1 MTPYNVSEEKA
12 IGRLAIA
19 DMIRALESNDERRN
33 FRWESFT
40 EEFVRQIRTARVF
53 VDCGAEFGF
62 YMRLALKYGPP
73 DLRIIGFEPEQ
84 ARCELLVE
92 SFAEAPNVEVYPYAL
107 ADKQSTLTTTKPGQG
122 ASITFAPTVRNER
135 FPVAQQAKLDVES
148 VILDEFLRDV
158 DVDVVKMD
166 IEGAELYALRGMR
179 RLLAKGKT
187 TLFIEF
193 HPQYIAQLEP
203 GGYEGLRQML
213 SQAGYIADDARGRN
227 THGRAVLRPRAAPV
241 AGQAPADVLIA
252 NLYASFDSSSDAVA
266 RRDLRLRL
274 MTTIN
279 ELEERSDLSAVEIH
293 QIASLCQRVGDFAKA
308 RQWFERIDERW
319 DGREAAGGKLFH
331 LAEML
336 LAEGDKESASRQFH
350 ACVERIP
357 NHRRA
362 KEYLT
367 GLS

>member
-1 MTPYNVSEEKA
+1 MTSYDSSEEKA

-73 DLRIIGFEPEQ
+73 DIRIIGFEPEP

-92 SFAEAPNVEVYPYAL
+92 SFVDAPNVEVYPYAL
-107 ADKQSTLTTTKPGQG
+107 ADTQSTLTTTKPGQG
-122 ASITFAPTVRNER
+122 ASITFAPTVRSER
-135 FPVAQQAKLDVES
+135 FPVAQQTKLEVES

-166 IEGAELYALRGMR
+166 IEGAELYALRGMC

-187 TLFIEF
+187 TLFMEF

-203 GGYEGLRQML
+203 GGYEKLRQML
-213 SQAGYIADDARGRN
+213 SDAGYSADDSRGRN
-227 THGRAVLRPRAAPV
+227 THGRAVLRPRAAV
-241 AGQAPADVLIA
+241 TTGQVPAHLLIED
-252 NLYASFDSSSDAVA
+252 LYSALDCIGDSAVG
-266 RRDLRLRL
+266 DLRTRL
-274 MTTIN
+274 AATVV
-279 ELEERSDLSAVEIH
+279 ELDERSDLSAIEIH
-293 QIASLCQRVGDFAKA
+293 QVASLCQRVRDFATA
-308 RQWFERIDERW
+308 RRWFERIDERW
-319 DGREAAGGKLFH
+319 DGREAAGGKHFH

-336 LAEGDKESASRQFH
+336 LAEGDKESASRQFQ
-350 ACVERIP
+350 ACLERIP